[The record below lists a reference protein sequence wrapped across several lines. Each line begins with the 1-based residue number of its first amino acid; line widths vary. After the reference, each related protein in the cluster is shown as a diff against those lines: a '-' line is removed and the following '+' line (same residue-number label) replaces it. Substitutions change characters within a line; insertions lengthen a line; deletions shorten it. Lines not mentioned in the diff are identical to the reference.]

1 MTIIADRDR
10 STVQNLLARELVEDV
25 ELLLFTCGRVNTLG
39 PERYDGQSSAETR
52 ELLEQVVE
60 LSDRL
65 HLTTYDLA
73 QDESTALRYNVAA
86 APTVIVRRREPAT
99 DADGGEPRSGT
110 NVRFV
115 GLPGGYE
122 FSTLIADI
130 VDVSQSRTDLSAHA
144 LGVVQA
150 IDVPVLIQV
159 FVTPSCPYCPRA
171 VRLAHHLAMANPL
184 IVAEA
189 VEANEFQDLSERYGV
204 RTVPKTVINGR
215 IEFVGSLP
223 EANMLEALLEA
234 VGSDE

>member
-25 ELLLFTCGRVNTLG
+25 ELLLFTRGRVNTRG

-52 ELLEQVVE
+52 ELLEQLVE

-65 HLTTYDLA
+65 HLTTYDLE
-73 QDESTALRYNVAA
+73 QDDATATRYNVAA

-99 DADGGEPRSGT
+99 DSAGNGACSSA

-130 VDVSQSRTDLSAHA
+130 VDVSKDRTDLSAGA
-144 LGVVQA
+144 LGVVEA
-150 IDVPVLIQV
+150 IDAPVHIQV

-189 VEANEFQDLSERYGV
+189 IEANEFQDLSERYGV
-204 RTVPKTVINGR
+204 RTVPKTVINDR